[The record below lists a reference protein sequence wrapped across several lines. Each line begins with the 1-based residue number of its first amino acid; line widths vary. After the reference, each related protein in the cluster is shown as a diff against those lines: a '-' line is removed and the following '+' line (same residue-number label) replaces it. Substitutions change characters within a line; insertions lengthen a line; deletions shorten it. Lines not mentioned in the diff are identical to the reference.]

1 MREWLDLSCLF
12 FFNLWPFWI
21 VIAAAAAAAA
31 YTALLRH
38 RDILKL
44 KVVGMFIRGMENV
57 SIYKLLC

>member
-1 MREWLDLSCLF
+1 MCEWLDLSCLF

-38 RDILKL
+38 RQRYFEIKSRRDVYSRNGKCFNL
-44 KVVGMFIRGMENV
+44 
-57 SIYKLLC
+57 